1 LNITFCKRQTTRPF
15 HHPATHR
22 EREEQQ
28 EKVTD
33 LVVTCCWEWAFGRSF
48 AAEPPSVAG
57 GNSGDVWLN
66 LRFAGRETI
75 SHRKIK
81 GV

>member
-1 LNITFCKRQTTRPF
+1 
-15 HHPATHR
+15 
-22 EREEQQ
+22 
-28 EKVTD
+28 
-33 LVVTCCWEWAFGRSF
+33 VVTCCWEWAFGRSF